1 MKPTTTKGFRDKI
14 RRACE
19 GVGTYKPEFE
29 GLIWRL
35 AEVYVRMQH
44 ARAEFER
51 TGSKTFVMYTNKAG
65 ATNPAKNPYLQELD
79 FLQKTALEME
89 KELGPTPASLRKINE
104 AAMLAVPPEEDA
116 LSAALGAL
124 RIIG

>member
-1 MKPTTTKGFRDKI
+1 MKPTTEKGFRDKI
-14 RRACE
+14 RKACE

-29 GLIWRL
+29 QVIWRL
-35 AEVYVRMQH
+35 AGIYVRMQH
-44 ARAEFER
+44 ARGEFER
-51 TGSKTFVMYTNKAG
+51 TGSKTFVAYTNKAG

-79 FLQKTALEME
+79 FLQKTALELE
-89 KELGPTPASLRKINE
+89 KELGLTPASLRKINE
-104 AAMLAVPPEEDA
+104 AAMLATPAEEDA